1 MMARRL
7 VIAGICLAVLIAA
20 VALVLDQMASKP
32 GPATAQSSVS
42 PGPGGDPSNGN
53 ASGSASAPPSGSP
66 TSGGPTSGSS
76 ASSPADGSGDGGT
89 TAKPLEVLPPV
100 TATPTGLPVPS
111 APAPLITGPLPKS
124 ATAKG
129 SLVEGWPS
137 SVVTMP
143 AGTTVGSTSISTSGN
158 VLQLTADGV
167 VGTSQ
172 EEVLGAF
179 RQSLVGQGF
188 WSEDAPAPDGAV
200 AARFVRGTD
209 TVTVSV
215 SVTGTGVSR
224 FQLLGSLHTT
234 AD

>member
-42 PGPGGDPSNGN
+42 PTPGGDPSNSN
-53 ASGSASAPPSGSP
+53 SSGGASAPPSGSP
-66 TSGGPTSGSS
+66 TSGSS
-76 ASSPADGSGDGGT
+76 TSSPPDGSGNGSGDGVT

-100 TATPTGLPVPS
+100 TATPTGLPEPS

-143 AGTTVGSTSISTSGN
+143 AGTTVGSTSISTSGT
-158 VLQLTADGV
+158 VLQLTADGI

-172 EEVLGAF
+172 GDVLGAF

>member
-32 GPATAQSSVS
+32 GPVTAQSPASSS
-42 PGPGGDPSNGN
+42 PGANPSNGT

-66 TSGGPTSGSS
+66 TSGSS
-76 ASSPADGSGDGGT
+76 ASGPADGGGDGGT

-100 TATPTGLPVPS
+100 TSTPTGLPEPS
-111 APAPLITGPLPKS
+111 APAPLITGPLTKS
-124 ATAKG
+124 GTAKG

-137 SVVTMP
+137 SVVAMP

-158 VLQLTADGV
+158 VLQLTADGI

-172 EEVLGAF
+172 QDVLAAF
-179 RQSLVGQGF
+179 RQSLVPQGF

>member
-32 GPATAQSSVS
+32 GPVTAQSPASSS
-42 PGPGGDPSNGN
+42 PGANPSNGT
-53 ASGSASAPPSGSP
+53 ASGSASPSPSGSP
-66 TSGGPTSGSS
+66 TSGSS
-76 ASSPADGSGDGGT
+76 ESSPADGGGNGAGDGGT

-100 TATPTGLPVPS
+100 TSTPTGLPEPS
-111 APAPLITGPLPKS
+111 APAPLITAPLPKS
-124 ATAKG
+124 GTAKG
-129 SLVEGWPS
+129 SLVEGWPG
-137 SVVTMP
+137 SVVAMP

-158 VLQLTADGV
+158 VLQLTADGI

-172 EEVLGAF
+172 EDVLAAF
-179 RQSLVGQGF
+179 RQSLVPQGF
-188 WSEDAPAPDGAV
+188 WSEDATAPDGAV

-209 TVTVSV
+209 IVTVSV
-215 SVTGTGVSR
+215 SVTGTGISR
-224 FQLLGSLHTT
+224 FQLLGSLHAA

>member
-32 GPATAQSSVS
+32 GPVTAQSPASSS
-42 PGPGGDPSNGN
+42 PGANPSNGS

-66 TSGGPTSGSS
+66 TSGSS
-76 ASSPADGSGDGGT
+76 ASGPADGGGDGGT

-100 TATPTGLPVPS
+100 TSTPTGLPEPS
-111 APAPLITGPLPKS
+111 APAPLITGPLPKPG
-124 ATAKG
+124 TAKG

-137 SVVTMP
+137 SVVAMP
-143 AGTTVGSTSISTSGN
+143 TGTTVGSTSISTSGN
-158 VLQLTADGV
+158 VLQLTADGI
-167 VGTSQ
+167 VGTPQ
-172 EEVLGAF
+172 EDVLAAF
-179 RQSLVGQGF
+179 RQSLVPQGF